1 MRSYPKELN
10 FHYGKS
16 MKIIGGVD
24 LNPDK
29 HITEYNKRYMD
40 RSPENKLKNPPI
52 YLNALAARKYQRYI
66 NMVHGSDSRFDKS
79 IPFRLRNT
87 KDHKTL
93 INVAD
98 QKESVIPVNEINLS
112 LPRDP
117 SHPRIKD
124 MSSQSPHKGVNA
136 ESEPP
141 VVDAYMTTG

>member
-1 MRSYPKELN
+1 LN

-40 RSPENKLKNPPI
+40 RSPENKLKNPQI

-87 KDHKTL
+87 KDHHSL
-93 INVAD
+93 IDVAD
-98 QKESVIPVNEINLS
+98 QRESAIPVNEIDPS
-112 LPRDP
+112 LPRDT
-117 SHPRIKD
+117 SHPRTKD
-124 MSSQSPHKGVNA
+124 MSSKSPHKGVPA
-136 ESEPP
+136 EFEPP
-141 VVDAYMTTG
+141 IVDTYMTVGRENS